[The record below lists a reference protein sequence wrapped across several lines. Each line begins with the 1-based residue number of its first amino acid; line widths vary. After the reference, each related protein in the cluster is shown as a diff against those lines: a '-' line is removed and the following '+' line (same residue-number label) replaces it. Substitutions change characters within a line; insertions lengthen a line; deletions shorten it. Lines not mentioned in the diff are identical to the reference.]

1 MLTKKLSIGIIGT
14 RGIPNQYGGYEAAV
28 QELAPRLMAKG
39 HEVVVYCSSL
49 QTYKDSIW
57 NGVKLIYQ
65 YDPEN
70 RIGSAGQFIYDLKCN
85 ISSRFQ
91 NHDVIFHMGYTSDSV
106 WHWLWDSKARHITN
120 MDGLE
125 WKRSKYSQ
133 RVQKFLKKA
142 EKWAAVKSN
151 LLIADSIGI
160 LEYVQQKYNTPV
172 LHIAYGVQIP
182 NVFDEKRLAEYKLT
196 PNKYDLL
203 IARMV
208 PENNIE
214 MAIKAKNLSNVEDVP
229 LVIFG
234 NENSYG
240 NKLKEE
246 YKGNARIKFCNAN
259 YDKVLLDSLRHFSR
273 YYIHGH
279 SVGGTNPS
287 LLEAMAAQSRVLAH
301 NNVFNKGV
309 LQQGGSYFN
318 TADQLVELLNQ
329 DNPYAISLEQIAG
342 NLKLLMEDYNWEIIT
357 NKYEEAAYHI

>member
-142 EKWAAVKSN
+142 EKLAAVKSN